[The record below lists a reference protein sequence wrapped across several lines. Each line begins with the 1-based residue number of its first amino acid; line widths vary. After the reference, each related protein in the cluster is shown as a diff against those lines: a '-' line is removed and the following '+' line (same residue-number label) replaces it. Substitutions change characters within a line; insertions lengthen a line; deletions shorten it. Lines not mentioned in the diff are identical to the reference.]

1 MTVMNK
7 LRKTLRPVKRML
19 TSAIAKTPDAPLH
32 VQIEETWPVEPP
44 NPPSREEAERY
55 VKSYSFWYHRVYL
68 GHGVYTMPPTMA
80 DRVWA
85 LIKPTF
91 PENLNGASML
101 DVGSNAGFFSIMAK
115 LRGAGRILGI
125 ESFKMF
131 YDQGEYIRNIWQ
143 MDIEYRFMD
152 AHEIGKIDEEF
163 DLVMFAGILYHLK
176 NPLLVL
182 EEVGRRCRDAI
193 VVESEVIPEDP
204 RNLIMARL
212 GPLGKVKLTPTTKG
226 FMKFYERDELNG
238 DMSNWWAPDTECLM
252 GMLRVAGFKFF
263 SRPIYHAPSRILL
276 IATKKE
282 QSLLDWRKL

>member
-1 MTVMNK
+1 MK
-7 LRKTLRPVKRML
+7 FISRLRRTLGLRNWLKPANSSQSNVSVPVEQL
-19 TSAIAKTPDAPLH
+19 EQHWT
-32 VQIEETWPVEPP
+32 VEPP
-44 NPPSREEAERY
+44 NPPTREEAEAY
-55 VKSYSFWYHRVYL
+55 VKSYSFWYHRMYL
-68 GHGVYTMPPTMA
+68 GNGVYTMPPTMA
-80 DRVWA
+80 DLVWS

-91 PENLNGASML
+91 PADLNGASML
-101 DVGSNAGFFSIMAK
+101 DIGSNAGYFSILAK

-131 YDQGEYIRNIWQ
+131 FDQGEYFRNIWQ

-152 AHEIGKIDEEF
+152 AHDIGKIDEEF

-182 EEVGRRCRDAI
+182 EEIGRRCRDAVI
-193 VVESEVIPEDP
+193 VESEVIPEDP
-204 RNLIMARL
+204 RNLLMARL
-212 GPLGKVKLTPTTKG
+212 GPLGNIKLTPTTKG

-238 DMSNWWAPDTECLM
+238 DLSNWWAPDTECLL
-252 GMLRVAGFKFF
+252 GMLRVAGFKYF

-282 QSLLDWRKL
+282 KSLLDWQKL